1 MFPVLADRSNTA
13 PGSQDRTTTP
23 AARDTD
29 SAAWIATDSPTLS
42 IVSRPTTRPA
52 CFTGPVPA
60 GGKLGHNALNWSVS
74 LMLIALLLLA
84 LYGGYLWH
92 LWPTT

>member
-1 MFPVLADRSNTA
+1 MDYHPSGQGYRQRGLDRHGLSHVVHRQQADYPAGVLYR
-13 PGSQDRTTTP
+13 
-23 AARDTD
+23 
-29 SAAWIATDSPTLS
+29 
-42 IVSRPTTRPA
+42 
-52 CFTGPVPA
+52 PVPA

-74 LMLIALLLLA
+74 LMLIALLLA